1 MTHLQLLAQ
10 EIRAA
15 IPDVQDV
22 MFIDPQARSQW
33 ESDIP
38 AHRPDTK
45 LPREIEVRVVRCQHN
60 EPRWF
65 VAVKISTEPLSNHRF
80 RALVVDEFARTPKP

>member
-1 MTHLQLLAQ
+1 MTHLQLLT
-10 EIRAA
+10 RAA
-15 IPDVQDV
+15 IPDVQEV

-45 LPREIEVRVVRCQHN
+45 LPRQIEVRVVRCQHN

-65 VAVKISTEPLSNHRF
+65 VARKVSSEPLSTQYF
-80 RALVVDEFARTPKP
+80 RAFVADQLARIPKP